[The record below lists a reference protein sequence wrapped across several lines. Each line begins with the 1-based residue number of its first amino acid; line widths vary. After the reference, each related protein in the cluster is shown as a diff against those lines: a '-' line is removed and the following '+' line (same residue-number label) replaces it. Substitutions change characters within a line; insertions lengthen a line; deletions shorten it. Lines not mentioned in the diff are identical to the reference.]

1 MADKKNKLTI
11 DEALSEYY
19 KLKSKYEENFNEKYL
34 NPILRDTTKSKKE
47 KRLEYQKLPKPEC
60 VNCRRNVGSIFS
72 IKKNA
77 EEYLRQFTAKCGD
90 LNDPCPFNITI
101 EYTQRD
107 DINKHLLI
115 QDDDIN
121 VIKNKI
127 IIDKNNLMFGYTD
140 YNTAI
145 IDFETT
151 TKELKDLTETAGYII
166 NINIE
171 INENPIRTEM
181 IKSSNNKFGNEL
193 LIPFKKMIDDYIKTG
208 NTENVN
214 TAVKL
219 YVDEMLPLTKT
230 IRDLKYEVCYVDVK
244 NVDERDEFYFLTQRK
259 NSLQNLEYSF
269 YGNDE
274 LKSFVTGYNGANDKT
289 RKVRGEPKK
298 NKTRKVRPV
307 VELEEVSIVPVS
319 GEEEMEKETE
329 EKRED
334 VTNIIEPPQEI
345 EFEIEEVV
353 SEINPVI
360 DENGSV
366 SWVDINNN
374 INNDYQQIWN
384 TLRSQYQDVLSKD
397 PEWMKK
403 TLDSFVEFYKLKRDK
418 KIPYNISRQF
428 VHPDGLLL
436 PPRQISEIEFDY
448 GNDLYNRLL
457 NGGTKPNFVLT
468 FLPKSPSGSYQQY
481 LDTLGSIIGNQI
493 GFTNK

>member
-34 NPILRDTTKSKKE
+34 DPILRDATKSKKE

-72 IKKNA
+72 VKKNA

-90 LNDPCPFNITI
+90 LNDPCPFNINI

-107 DINKHLLI
+107 EINKNLLV

-121 VIKNKI
+121 AVKNKI

-145 IDFETT
+145 I
-151 TKELKDLTETAGYII
+151 
-166 NINIE
+166 
-171 INENPIRTEM
+171 EM

-193 LIPFKKMIDDYIKTG
+193 LIPFKKMIDDYVKTG
-208 NTENVN
+208 NTENVK

-230 IRDLKYEVCYVDVK
+230 IRDLKYEVCYVDVE
-244 NVDERDEFYFLTQRK
+244 NVDGKNDLYFLKQRK

-274 LKSFVTGYNGANDKT
+274 LKSFVTGYSDSTAKDTT
-289 RKVRGEPKK
+289 RKVREPKK
-298 NKTRKVRPV
+298 NKTRKARPV
-307 VELEEVSIVPVS
+307 VELEEVSVVPIS
-319 GEEEMEKETE
+319 GEEEMEE

-334 VTNIIEPPQEI
+334 VTNVIEPPQEI

-360 DENGSV
+360 NENGSV

-374 INNDYQQIWN
+374 INAEYQQIWN
-384 TLRSQYQDVLSKD
+384 TLRPEYQDFLSKD
-397 PEWMKK
+397 PAWMKK
-403 TLDSFVEFYKLKRDK
+403 TLDSFVEFYRLKRENK
-418 KIPYNISRQF
+418 LPYAASRQF

-436 PPRQISEIEFDY
+436 PPRKISEIEYDY

-481 LDTLGSIIGNQI
+481 LETLASIIGNKV

>member
-19 KLKSKYEENFNEKYL
+19 NLKSKYEENFNEKYL
-34 NPILRDTTKSKKE
+34 DPILRDTTKSKKE

-90 LNDPCPFNITI
+90 LNDPCPFNINI

-107 DINKHLLI
+107 EINKHLLV
-115 QDDDIN
+115 QDSDIN
-121 VIKNKI
+121 AVKNKI
-127 IIDKNNLMFGYTD
+127 IIDKNNLVFGYTD

-145 IDFETT
+145 IDFEIA

-181 IKSSNNKFGNEL
+181 IKSSNNKFGTEL
-193 LIPFKKMIDDYIKTG
+193 LTPFKKMIDDYVQTG
-208 NTENVN
+208 NTETVN

-230 IRDLKYEVCYVDVK
+230 IRDLKYEVCYVDVE
-244 NVDERDEFYFLTQRK
+244 NVDGKNDLYFLKQRK

-274 LKSFVTGYNGANDKT
+274 LKSFVTGYSDNTAKDTT
-289 RKVRGEPKK
+289 RKVREPKK
-298 NKTRKVRPV
+298 NKTRKARPV
-307 VELEEVSIVPVS
+307 VELEEVSVVPIS
-319 GEEEMEKETE
+319 GEEEMEE

-366 SWVDINNN
+366 SWMDINNN
-374 INNDYQQIWN
+374 INTEYQQIWN
-384 TLRSQYQDVLSKD
+384 TLRSEYQDFLSKD
-397 PEWMKK
+397 PVWMKK
-403 TLDSFVEFYKLKRDK
+403 TLDSFVEFYRLKRENK
-418 KIPYNISRQF
+418 LPYATSRQF

-436 PPRQISEIEFDY
+436 PPRQISEIEYDY

-481 LDTLGSIIGNQI
+481 LETLASIIGNKV

>member
-34 NPILRDTTKSKKE
+34 DPILRDATKSKKE

-72 IKKNA
+72 VKKNA

-90 LNDPCPFNITI
+90 LNDPCPFNINI

-107 DINKHLLI
+107 EINKNLLV

-121 VIKNKI
+121 AVKNKI

-145 IDFETT
+145 IDFEIA

-193 LIPFKKMIDDYIKTG
+193 LIPFKKMIDDYVKTG
-208 NTENVN
+208 NTENVK

-230 IRDLKYEVCYVDVK
+230 IRDLKYEVCYVDVE
-244 NVDERDEFYFLTQRK
+244 NVDGKNDLYFLKQRK

-274 LKSFVTGYNGANDKT
+274 LKSFVTGYSDSTAKDTT
-289 RKVRGEPKK
+289 RKVREPKK
-298 NKTRKVRPV
+298 NKTRKARPV
-307 VELEEVSIVPVS
+307 VELEEVSVVPIS
-319 GEEEMEKETE
+319 GEEEMEE

-334 VTNIIEPPQEI
+334 VTNVIEPPQEI

-360 DENGSV
+360 NENGSV

-374 INNDYQQIWN
+374 INAEYQQIWN
-384 TLRSQYQDVLSKD
+384 TLRPEYQDFLSKD
-397 PEWMKK
+397 PAWMKK
-403 TLDSFVEFYKLKRDK
+403 TLDSFVEFYRLKRENK
-418 KIPYNISRQF
+418 LPYAASRQF

-436 PPRQISEIEFDY
+436 PPRKISEIEYDY

-481 LDTLGSIIGNQI
+481 LETLASIIGNKV

>member
-34 NPILRDTTKSKKE
+34 DPILRDATKSKKE

-72 IKKNA
+72 VKKNA

-90 LNDPCPFNITI
+90 LNDPCPFSINI

-107 DINKHLLI
+107 EINKNLLV

-121 VIKNKI
+121 AVKNKI

-145 IDFETT
+145 IDFEIA

-193 LIPFKKMIDDYIKTG
+193 LIPFKKMIDDYVKTG
-208 NTENVN
+208 NTENVK

-230 IRDLKYEVCYVDVK
+230 IRDLKYEVCYVDVE
-244 NVDERDEFYFLTQRK
+244 NVDGKNDLYFLKQRK

-274 LKSFVTGYNGANDKT
+274 LKSFVTGYSDSTAKDTT
-289 RKVRGEPKK
+289 RKVREPKK
-298 NKTRKVRPV
+298 NKTRKARPV
-307 VELEEVSIVPVS
+307 VELEEVSVVPIS
-319 GEEEMEKETE
+319 GEEEMEE

-334 VTNIIEPPQEI
+334 VTNVIEPPQEI

-360 DENGSV
+360 NENGSV

-374 INNDYQQIWN
+374 INAEYQQIWN
-384 TLRSQYQDVLSKD
+384 TLRPEYQDFLSKD
-397 PEWMKK
+397 PAWMKK
-403 TLDSFVEFYKLKRDK
+403 TLDSFVEFYRLKRENK
-418 KIPYNISRQF
+418 LPYAASRQF

-436 PPRQISEIEFDY
+436 PPRKISEIEYDY

-481 LDTLGSIIGNQI
+481 LETLASIIGNKV